1 NRGIA
6 ALAQCAV
13 LLNASRAQA
22 RSYKGIAVA
31 CEALRVRL
39 LHNALHIRLWVV
51 LAVAAAVRARNRV
64 ESVRRRSRK

>member
-1 NRGIA
+1 LATGRWAGI
-6 ALAQCAV
+6 
-13 LLNASRAQA
+13 SIDA